1 MELTYSDLQQIYNQH
16 FSLGFL
22 GNDINNKFALISLV
36 CYLTS
41 KIQTKIPDYTN
52 YKTLVKLNCP
62 KNLLNRLSIICDDL
76 SYCCTSFPIFGLT
89 DKEIPDKIKELLNNS
104 VPF

>member
-1 MELTYSDLQQIYNQH
+1 MELTYSDLQKIYDQH

-36 CYLTS
+36 CYLTN
-41 KIQTKIPDYTN
+41 KIKAKIPDYTN
-52 YKTLVKLNCP
+52 YKTLVKLGCP
-62 KNLLNRLSIICDDL
+62 KNLLERLSIICDDL

-89 DKEIPDKIKELLNNS
+89 DKEIPNKVKELLGNQ

>member
-22 GNDINNKFALISLV
+22 GNDINNKFALISLI

-52 YKTLVKLNCP
+52 YKTLVKLN
-62 KNLLNRLSIICDDL
+62 
-76 SYCCTSFPIFGLT
+76 
-89 DKEIPDKIKELLNNS
+89 
-104 VPF
+104 